1 MAETANPVKRAG
13 VIGLGAM
20 GLQMARHLVAKGF
33 QVAGYDI
40 KAEANAL
47 AKSHGVGLCGSV
59 AELGSRADVVIVM
72 VQTDDQVGEVVLGS
86 GLLDRLAPGAVICIA
101 SSVSPDLCRE
111 LAAAAA
117 RKDIGLLD
125 TPVVLGQEAA
135 NNGTLTVYVGGEEA
149 AFERARPVLSAF
161 GREVLHLGACGN
173 GQLAKTINN
182 MLLWACMTANFEAL
196 NLAKKLGGD
205 VPRLVAAL
213 SHGSGANWSLARW
226 GKSTGKWSE
235 KDMDVALG
243 LAQDAKMPVPLA
255 GLVDQLVKQINQEKM
270 KALLS

>member
-1 MAETANPVKRAG
+1 MDKDRVKNTG
-13 VIGLGAM
+13 IIGLGAM
-20 GLQMARHLVAKGF
+20 GFQMARHMVNKGF
-33 QVAGYDI
+33 AVTGYDVAPEAASRAKQAGI
-40 KAEANAL
+40 RIAANPADVGAEA
-47 AKSHGVGLCGSV
+47 
-59 AELGSRADVVIVM
+59 EVVVVM
-72 VQTDDQVGEVVLGS
+72 VATDEQVEEVITRS
-86 GLLDRLAPGAVICIA
+86 GLLKSLARGSVICV
-101 SSVSPDLCRE
+101 SSSTSPQTARE
-111 LAAAAA
+111 LEAICANAG
-117 RKDIGLLD
+117 IGFLD

-173 GQLAKTINN
+173 GQIAKTINN

-205 VPRLVAAL
+205 IPRLVAAL
-213 SHGSGANWSLARW
+213 GHGSGANWSLSRW

-243 LAQDAKMPVPLA
+243 LAQDARMPVPLA

>member
-1 MAETANPVKRAG
+1 
-13 VIGLGAM
+13 
-20 GLQMARHLVAKGF
+20 
-33 QVAGYDI
+33 
-40 KAEANAL
+40 
-47 AKSHGVGLCGSV
+47 
-59 AELGSRADVVIVM
+59 
-72 VQTDDQVGEVVLGS
+72 
-86 GLLDRLAPGAVICIA
+86 
-101 SSVSPDLCRE
+101 
-111 LAAAAA
+111 
-117 RKDIGLLD
+117 
-125 TPVVLGQEAA
+125 
-135 NNGTLTVYVGGEEA
+135 VGGEEA

-173 GQLAKTINN
+173 GQVAKTINN

-196 NLAKKLGGD
+196 ALAKKLGGD
-205 VPRLVAAL
+205 IPRLVAAL
-213 SHGSGANWSLARW
+213 SHGSGANWSLSRW